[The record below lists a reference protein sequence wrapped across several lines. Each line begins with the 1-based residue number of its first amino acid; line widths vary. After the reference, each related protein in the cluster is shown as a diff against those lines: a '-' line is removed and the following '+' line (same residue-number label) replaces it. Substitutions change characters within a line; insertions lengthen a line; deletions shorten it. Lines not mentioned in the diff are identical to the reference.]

1 MNIKR
6 LIHPELLIMF
16 VLASITFVYSC
27 KEKED
32 LPETIIPELSF
43 NDFSLIEGTG
53 SDKMASI
60 VFTLSE
66 FSNDTVLFKWSL
78 IDNSAK
84 LDEDYV
90 SDTTGIISFL
100 PGQVSKKLSVTIKA
114 DSDFE
119 LDENFMLVVSDL
131 VNLTTKKYTATI
143 TIENDDEST
152 IEKDAEGYIT
162 PIEYPGMTLVWS
174 DEFDG
179 ASINLDNWTH
189 ELGKS
194 GWGNNEWQDYT
205 NLSANSYIENGKL
218 VIKATSNYGNYY
230 SARMITKGKK
240 EFTYGRI
247 DIRAK
252 MPEGKG
258 IWPALWMLGGNISSA
273 GWPKCGEIDIM
284 EFLGH
289 DTMTVYGTAHYD
301 ESGHQFKG
309 SNLRC
314 KTGEAYNHMFH
325 VFSIVWEENSISWYI
340 DNFKYLTLT
349 KNDIVFD
356 AFRKPQFFI
365 FNVAVG
371 GNWPGYPDQT
381 TVFPQKMIVDYV
393 RVFQ

>member
-1 MNIKR
+1 MKIKNI
-6 LIHPELLIMF
+6 LPLELVVILF
-16 VLASITFVYSC
+16 ITGISFLFSC

-32 LPETIIPELSF
+32 PPETIIPELSF
-43 NDFSLIEGTG
+43 NDFSIVEGTG
-53 SDKMASI
+53 TDKTASI

-66 FSNDTVLFKWSL
+66 FSNDTVSFKWSL
-78 IDNSAK
+78 TDNSAK
-84 LDEDYV
+84 LDEDYL
-90 SDTTGIISFL
+90 SDTVGTISFL
-100 PGQVSKKLSVTIKA
+100 PGQVSQKLSVTIKA

-119 LDENFMLVVSDL
+119 LDESFTLVISGL
-131 VNLTTKKYTATI
+131 INLTTKKYTATI
-143 TIENDDEST
+143 TIENDDAST
-152 IEKDAEGYIT
+152 IEKDAEGYYT
-162 PIEYPGMTLVWS
+162 PAQYPGMTMVWS
-174 DEFDG
+174 DEFEG
-179 ASINLDNWTH
+179 STINPDNWTH
-189 ELGKS
+189 ELGKT

-230 SARMITKGKK
+230 SARMVTKGKR

-258 IWPALWMLGGNISSA
+258 IWPALWMLGGNISSV

-284 EFLGH
+284 EYLGH
-289 DTMTVYGTAHYD
+289 DSITVYGTGHYD
-301 ESGHQFKG
+301 DGGHQFKG
-309 SNLRC
+309 SHIQS
-314 KTGEAYNHMFH
+314 KTGESFNHIFH
-325 VFSIVWEENSISWYI
+325 VFSIVWEENSISWYV